1 MQLTK
6 EQFKENLLTTIGEV
20 ISNTGDKQYRFTIT
34 PVSENNVKYNSTD
47 DYIRLWML
55 NEKNIKDRFFNTDEA
70 INFLAQPN
78 SKYPNWIKIK
88 LAEETATQ
96 LTFEL
101 QISMRFR
108 PPTQLKYIDTGH
120 PPFMYVAD

>member
-6 EQFKENLLTTIGEV
+6 EQFKQNLLKTIGEV
-20 ISNTGDKQYRFTIT
+20 INNSGSKDCRFIIT
-34 PVSENNVKYNSTD
+34 PVAEDNVKYNSTD

-55 NEKNIKDRFFNTDEA
+55 NEKNVKGRYFSTDEA

-88 LAEETATQ
+88 LAEETTAQ

-108 PPTQLKYIDTGH
+108 TPTQLKHIETGH
-120 PPFMYVAD
+120 PPFIYE

>member
-6 EQFKENLLTTIGEV
+6 EQFKQNLLKAIGEV
-20 ISNTGDKQYRFTIT
+20 INNAGSKECRFIII
-34 PVSENNVKYNSTD
+34 PVAEDNVKYNSTD

-55 NEKNIKDRFFNTDEA
+55 NEKNVKGRYFNTDEA

-88 LAEETATQ
+88 LAEETTTQ

-101 QISMRFR
+101 LISMRFR
-108 PPTQLKYIDTGH
+108 PPTQLKHIETGH
-120 PPFMYVAD
+120 PPFVYE

>member
-6 EQFKENLLTTIGEV
+6 EQFKENLLKTIGEV
-20 ISNTGDKQYRFTIT
+20 INNKGDKEYRFTIT
-34 PVSENNVKYNSTD
+34 PVPESNVKYNSTD

-55 NEKNIKDRFFNTDEA
+55 NEKNVKGRYFTTDEA
-70 INFLAQPN
+70 INFLAQPDY
-78 SKYPNWIKIK
+78 KYPNWIKIK

-108 PPTQLKYIDTGH
+108 PPSQLKYIESGH
-120 PPFMYVAD
+120 PPFIYIS

>member
-6 EQFKENLLTTIGEV
+6 EQFKQNLLKAIGEV
-20 ISNTGDKQYRFTIT
+20 INNSGGKECRFIIT
-34 PVSENNVKYNSTD
+34 PVAENNVKYNSSD

-55 NEKNIKDRFFNTDEA
+55 SEKNVKGRYFNTDEA

-88 LAEETATQ
+88 LAEETAAQ

-108 PPTQLKYIDTGH
+108 TPTQLKHIENGH
-120 PPFMYVAD
+120 PPFIYE

>member
-6 EQFKENLLTTIGEV
+6 EQFKQNLLIAIGAV
-20 ISNTGDKQYRFTIT
+20 INNATNKECRFIIT
-34 PVSENNVKYNSTD
+34 PVAEENVKYNSTD

-55 NEKNIKDRFFNTDEA
+55 NEKNVKGRYFTTDEA

-101 QISMRFR
+101 LISMRFR
-108 PPTQLKYIDTGH
+108 
-120 PPFMYVAD
+120 